1 MSFMVLLQLI
11 ILGATIVA
19 SAALGFWL
27 ARQLG
32 TKAAQNTNDMEKVA
46 QTIEQLRARADQAEA
61 DKVRALIASE
71 RDRKRME
78 ALASG
83 YRHAAE

>member
-1 MSFMVLLQLI
+1 MSGALALQML
-11 ILGATIVA
+11 ILGVTIIA

-27 ARQLG
+27 ARQLEAKP
-32 TKAAQNTNDMEKVA
+32 TQTTDDMEKVA

>member
-1 MSFMVLLQLI
+1 MSFVMLLQLV
-11 ILGATIVA
+11 ILGVTILA

-27 ARQLG
+27 AGRLRPEQAPSSG
-32 TKAAQNTNDMEKVA
+32 DMEKVA

>member
-1 MSFMVLLQLI
+1 MSFMVLLQLL
-11 ILGATIVA
+11 ILGATIAA

-27 ARQLG
+27 SRQIG
-32 TKAAQNTNDMEKVA
+32 QKQPKSTDEQEKVA

>member
-1 MSFMVLLQLI
+1 MSGAFILQIL
-11 ILGATIVA
+11 ILGVTILA
-19 SAALGFWL
+19 SAGLGFWL

-32 TKAAQNTNDMEKVA
+32 ATRPEKHDTTDKMA
-46 QTIEQLRARADQAEA
+46 QTIEQLRNRADQAEA